1 MASFSAEARKK
12 WLVKRKLEANRHQGQ
27 FPIPGSGPQASL
39 QKEVLKNLDNSFF
52 VSFYLFQHVVFSRN
66 VLQAVGVTSLPL
78 GALGR
83 YQTFF
88 GYLWP

>member
-1 MASFSAEARKK
+1 MASFCAEARKK
-12 WLVKRKLEANRHQGQ
+12 WLLKRKLEANRHQGQ

-39 QKEVLKNLDNSFF
+39 QKEVLRNFTIP
-52 VSFYLFQHVVFSRN
+52 FYLFQHVVFSRN

>member
-1 MASFSAEARKK
+1 MAFEEKIGGASPSGSFS
-12 WLVKRKLEANRHQGQ
+12 H
-27 FPIPGSGPQASL
+27 PIH
-39 QKEVLKNLDNSFF
+39 
-52 VSFYLFQHVVFSRN
+52 QHVVFSRN

-83 YQTFF
+83 YQTFV